1 MKIKIKQF
9 IHFVSI
15 NGELFCDFKFAP
27 FSCTKRRPHQTDAEE
42 KSLAASM
49 KRALQPAVCRHE
61 FPNFQVDIYAIVLQD
76 DGGVLAAAITCA
88 GLALADAG
96 IPMYD
101 VITAASAGYVDD
113 RLLADPNAAEEDVCH
128 NVATTTDHGIC
139 IMARLATHE
148 QVSELWQAGAMQ
160 MQTLTRINA
169 LLTALN
175 AELVPIVKH
184 LLVKKVMLGERK
196 AKEESAELEI
206 IE

>member
-1 MKIKIKQF
+1 MGPLF
-9 IHFVSI
+9 SV
-15 NGELFCDFKFAP
+15 NGELFCDFKFAT

-101 VITAASAGYVDD
+101 VITAASAGFVSD
-113 RLLADPNAAEEDVCH
+113 RVLADPNAAEEDVCN
-128 NVATTTDHGIC
+128 NVAAADADHGTC
-139 IMARLATHE
+139 VMACLATHD
-148 QVSELWQAGAMQ
+148 QVSELWQTGAMQ
-160 MQTLTRINA
+160 MSTITRMNA
-169 LLTALN
+169 QLTAMN
-175 AELVPIVKH
+175 AELVPIIKH
-184 LLVKKVMLGERK
+184 LLVKKVLDAERK
-196 AKEESAELEI
+196 AKESEQEEISTAAE
-206 IE
+206 